1 MPVTTRSQAAK
12 NIHITNN
19 ITSPPTPPSPFDEG
33 RIKALLDAMG
43 RRMERRL
50 DVVERKINDH
60 VDEMSEELSTQ
71 LFRTK
76 SDVMTN
82 TGRVAEDKMFSYVC
96 LVFLYTLM
104 VIFLF
109 NAFDLHIEKVRN
121 QVLDLTHYVMND
133 LMIGPIFPVF
143 NNRYEDLTS
152 HYYNI
157 SLSFPKGSREMQEVG
172 IYANSSFV
180 NETVVSFMEK
190 VLDRALNET
199 ADCEY
204 SIINESTVYV

>member
-19 ITSPPTPPSPFDEG
+19 VQTGPNNPPTPCPFDEK
-33 RIKALLDAMG
+33 RIKALLDGMG
-43 RRMERRL
+43 RRMERKL
-50 DVVERKINDH
+50 DVVERRLEDKL
-60 VDEMSEELSTQ
+60 EGLSTQ
-71 LFRTK
+71 LFCTK

-82 TGRVAEDKMFSYVC
+82 TGRVAEDKMFNYMC
-96 LVFLYTLM
+96 LLFLYTLL

-109 NAFDLHIEKVRN
+109 NAFDIHIENVRD
-121 QVLDLTHYVMND
+121 QILDLTHYVMND
-133 LMIGPIFPVF
+133 MSIGPIFPVF

-157 SLSFPKGSREMQEVG
+157 
-172 IYANSSFV
+172 YANSSYV

-190 VLDRALNET
+190 VLDRALNDT
-199 ADCEY
+199 ADCEF
-204 SIINESTVYV
+204 SIIQETVYA

>member
-19 ITSPPTPPSPFDEG
+19 FSPSGPIPPSPFNEG

-96 LVFLYTLM
+96 LVFLYTLV

-109 NAFDLHIEKVRN
+109 NAFDLHIEKVRD

-133 LMIGPIFPVF
+133 LMMGPVFPVF
-143 NNRYEDLTS
+143 NNRYEDFTS
-152 HYYNI
+152 HYYN
-157 SLSFPKGSREMQEVG
+157 

-180 NETVVSFMEK
+180 NETVVTFMEK

-199 ADCEY
+199 ADCGFA
-204 SIINESTVYV
+204 IFNEQ

>member
-19 ITSPPTPPSPFDEG
+19 FIPNVPPVPPTPFNEG
-33 RIKALLDAMG
+33 RIRALLDGMG
-43 RRMERRL
+43 RRMERKL
-50 DVVERKINDH
+50 DVVERRINDH
-60 VDEMSEELSTQ
+60 VDDMSEELSTQ
-71 LFRTK
+71 LIRTK

-82 TGRVAEDKMFSYVC
+82 TGRVAEDKMFNYVC
-96 LVFLYTLM
+96 LLFFYTLII
-104 VIFLF
+104 IFLF
-109 NAFDLHIEKVRN
+109 SIFDLHIEKVRD
-121 QVLDLTHYVMND
+121 QMIDLTHYVMND
-133 LMIGPIFPVF
+133 MMIGPIFPVF

-152 HYYNI
+152 HYYN
-157 SLSFPKGSREMQEVG
+157 

-199 ADCEY
+199 ADCEF
-204 SIINESTVYV
+204 STFVAP